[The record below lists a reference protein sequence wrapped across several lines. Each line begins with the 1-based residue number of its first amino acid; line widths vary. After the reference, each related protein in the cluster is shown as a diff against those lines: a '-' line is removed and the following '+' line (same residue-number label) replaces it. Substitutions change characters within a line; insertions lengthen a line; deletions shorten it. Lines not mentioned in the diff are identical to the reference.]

1 MLTEMDFMLT
11 DFRENDLS
19 GAHWPAHLCD
29 VEKVAQRTEDLPLRI
44 VGFKDKMFI
53 LLKTK
58 RKEKETVDVNVRH
71 TCFLKGNLC
80 H

>member
-1 MLTEMDFMLT
+1 MDFKLG
-11 DFRENDLS
+11 DFHENYLS
-19 GAHWPAHLCD
+19 GAHWPAH
-29 VEKVAQRTEDLPLRI
+29 VEKVALPTEDLPLRI

-58 RKEKETVDVNVRH
+58 RKEKETVDANVRH
-71 TCFLKGNLC
+71 TFPISNLC

>member
-1 MLTEMDFMLT
+1 MDFKLS
-11 DFRENDLS
+11 DFHENDLS
-19 GAHWPAHLCD
+19 GAHWPAHLYD
-29 VEKVAQRTEDLPLRI
+29 VEKVALPTEDLPLRI

-58 RKEKETVDVNVRH
+58 RKEKETVDANVCH
-71 TCFLKGNLC
+71 MFPISNLC

>member
-1 MLTEMDFMLT
+1 MLAEMDFKLN
-11 DFRENDLS
+11 DFHENDLS
-19 GAHWPAHLCD
+19 GAHWPAHLYD
-29 VEKVAQRTEDLPLRI
+29 VEKVALPTEDLPLRI

-58 RKEKETVDVNVRH
+58 RKEKETVDANVCH
-71 TCFLKGNLC
+71 TFPISNLC

>member
-1 MLTEMDFMLT
+1 MLAEMDFKLS
-11 DFRENDLS
+11 DFHENDLS
-19 GAHWPAHLCD
+19 GAHWPAHLYD
-29 VEKVAQRTEDLPLRI
+29 VEKVALPTEDLPLRI

-58 RKEKETVDVNVRH
+58 RKEKETVDANVCH
-71 TCFLKGNLC
+71 MFPISNLC